1 MMQNINVNIIA
12 PPEGAAPMLEQ
23 MDEYSRENIGQST
36 YRFVRRMMRN
46 PELRKLIQE
55 RAAEIRAANS

>member
-1 MMQNINVNIIA
+1 MQDININVVA

-36 YRFVRRMMRN
+36 YRFVRRVMRD
-46 PELRKLIQE
+46 PELRKMIQN